1 MHAIIT
7 LIAGAFGLI
16 GLIGLLVSLVS
27 LVILTAY
34 FLVQTVL
41 KIRGLHTDSPEQ
53 IRKEQR
59 ALFLCG
65 ALVLLTIV
73 CLVITGVVGY
83 TGI

>member
-1 MHAIIT
+1 MHTLIT
-7 LIAGAFGLI
+7 LVAGVFGLV

-27 LVILTAY
+27 LVILTGY

-41 KIRGLHTDSPEQ
+41 KIRGLHYDSPGQ
-53 IRKEQR
+53 VRKEQR
-59 ALFLCG
+59 ALFFCG
-65 ALVLLTIV
+65 ALVLVTIV